1 MVFLGRTKRIHF
13 VGVGGIGMSGIAEVL
28 INLGFDVSGSDMKS
42 TDTTARL
49 QSLGA
54 AVFNG
59 HAGSNVAGA
68 DVVVYS
74 SAVTT
79 DNAELVEARRQGIP
93 TIPRGEML
101 AELMRLKYAVTVGGA
116 HGKTSTTSLVAAVMA
131 HGGLDPTVIVGGKVR
146 ALSSNARLGGSR
158 YVVAEAD
165 ESDGQ
170 FVNLPSSVAII
181 TNIDL
186 EHLDFYRDLAA
197 IEAAFVD
204 YANRVPFYGAVI
216 LCADDARTMA
226 IAPRIRRRKVTYSL
240 GGSGDL
246 QGRVLD
252 RSANGTRFAV
262 SDARGP
268 LGEVTL
274 HIPGDHYAR
283 NALAAVAAG
292 LWLDISFD
300 QIRAGLESWQGVG
313 RRFEVKGEAG
323 GVLVVDDYGHHPTEV
338 AATIQAAVSSYR
350 RRLFVLFQP
359 HRYSRTQALANEFGT
374 CFDGA
379 HRVFLTDVYAAG
391 EKPIPGVGAESIV
404 ARVKADGKAAIEHV
418 GTYQDGVRRIA
429 EEVRAGDMVITMG
442 AGDVTKAGDLLLA
455 HLGAAVERKG

>member
-1 MVFLGRTKRIHF
+1 MVFLGRTKRVHF

-28 INLGFDVSGSDMKS
+28 LNLGFDVSGSDAKS
-42 TDTTARL
+42 SDITARL

-54 AVFNG
+54 AIFAG
-59 HAGSNVAGA
+59 HTASNVAGA

-74 SAVTT
+74 SAVTP
-79 DNAELVEARRQGIP
+79 DNAELVEARKQGIP

-101 AELMRLKYAVTVGGA
+101 AELMRLKYAVTVAGA
-116 HGKTSTTSLVAAVMA
+116 HGKTSTTSLVAAVLA
-131 HGGLDPTVIVGGKVR
+131 QGGLDPTVIVGGKVR

-158 YVVAEAD
+158 YIVAEAD

-170 FVNLPSSVAII
+170 FVHMPSSVAII

-186 EHLDFYRDLAA
+186 EHLDYYPNLTA
-197 IEAAFVD
+197 IEDAFQM

-226 IAPRIRRRKVTYSL
+226 LAPRIVRRKVTYSL
-240 GGSGDL
+240 GGHADV
-246 QGRVLD
+246 QGKVREL
-252 RSANGTRFAV
+252 GPGWTRFAV
-262 SDARGP
+262 TDARGA

-292 LWLDISFD
+292 LWLDIPFD
-300 QIRAGLESWQGVG
+300 QIRAGIESWQGVG
-313 RRFEVKGEAG
+313 RRFEMKGEVAG
-323 GVLVVDDYGHHPTEV
+323 VIVVDDYGHHPTEI
-338 AATIQAAVSSYR
+338 AATIQAALSSYR

-359 HRYSRTQALANEFGT
+359 HRYSRTQALAAEFGT

-391 EKPIPGVGAESIV
+391 EKPIPGVGTDTIV
-404 ARVKADGKAAIEHV
+404 ERVKREGKTTVEHV
-418 GTYQDGVRRIA
+418 RSYEDGVRRLA

-442 AGDVTKAGDLLLA
+442 AGDVTKASELLLA
-455 HLGAAVERKG
+455 QLGAPAERKG